1 MFNKLLRKQ
10 KAELERQIEEKQAK
24 LDSIYT
30 QISNTDTRL
39 RDARIKLS
47 TLSQE
52 VALKES
58 TLKQLEKEVNMA
70 NGIIT
75 MEDMGIE
82 YHAKY
87 NSLSETESKRHMIE
101 TDIQRLLGYDEV
113 VMTTRVY
120 TIDES
125 HSKGEKF
132 QKNYCENVLIGFNSY
147 FTKKMKSVNAKNYN
161 KTCELITKKFNQFNK
176 KTDLLGVAINKR
188 YLDLVLQLVEI
199 ELEEKILKAEEKA
212 RVREERRRLREQEQ
226 LLAEAERERK
236 KLEEERHNLQKL
248 FAKAV
253 TEAEQNEIQSKLAE
267 VDKRVDEVD
276 WRVSHY
282 SAGWLYITTTP
293 AMPGIYKAGCTKQLN
308 PLNRLAQLSSASVP
322 FPFECRAL
330 VFSDDVFALEAK
342 LHNRLDDKRVN
353 KENKLKEF
361 FFGEPEEAIKI
372 LTDEFHEEV
381 RFIDEQWIDGE
392 REE

>member
-70 NGIIT
+70 NGIIA
-75 MEDMGIE
+75 MEDVGIE
-82 YHAKY
+82 YHTKY

-101 TDIQRLLGYDEV
+101 TDIQRMLGNDEA

-147 FTKKMKSVNAKNYN
+147 FAKKMKSVTEKNYD

-176 KTDLLGVAINKR
+176 KADLLGVAINKH
-188 YLDLVLQLVEI
+188 YLDLVLQLVQV
-199 ELEEKILKAEEKA
+199 ELDEKILKAEEKA
-212 RVREERRRLREQEQ
+212 RLREERRRLREQEQ
-226 LLAEAERERK
+226 LLADAEKERK
-236 KLEEERHNLQKL
+236 QLEEERKAMDIAFAKALTDKEREQIKQELASIDKRIADVDYRVANPKAGWVYIIHSDSLPGLQKL
-248 FAKAV
+248 GV
-253 TEAEQNEIQSKLAE
+253 SRRLSGPHE
-267 VDKRVDEVD
+267 RVREL
-276 WRVSHY
+276 SG
-282 SAGWLYITTTP
+282 SSLPTP
-293 AMPGIYKAGCTKQLN
+293 FMLDAFC
-308 PLNRLAQLSSASVP
+308 
-322 FPFECRAL
+322 
-330 VFSDDVFALEAK
+330 FSDNAFELESN
-342 LHNRLDDKRVN
+342 LHKYFDKQRVN
-353 KENKLKEF
+353 PDKEF
-361 FFGEPEEAIKI
+361 FRITAEEAIEAMENK
-372 LTDEFHEEV
+372 FHHKV
-381 RFIDEQWIDGE
+381 HIVKFDEQENEDNEID
-392 REE
+392 

>member
-1 MFNKLLRKQ
+1 MIDLNQTEKKGTNAMFNKLLRKQ

-70 NGIIT
+70 NGIIA
-75 MEDMGIE
+75 MEDVGIE
-82 YHAKY
+82 YHTKY

-101 TDIQRLLGYDEV
+101 TDIQRMLGNDEA

-147 FTKKMKSVNAKNYN
+147 FAKKMKSVTEKNYD

-176 KTDLLGVAINKR
+176 KADLLGVAINKH
-188 YLDLVLQLVEI
+188 YLDLVLQLVQV
-199 ELEEKILKAEEKA
+199 ELDEKILKTEEKA
-212 RVREERRRLREQEQ
+212 RLRKERRRLREQEQ

-236 KLEEERHNLQKL
+236 RLEEERHNLQKL

-276 WRVSHY
+276 
-282 SAGWLYITTTP
+282 
-293 AMPGIYKAGCTKQLN
+293 
-308 PLNRLAQLSSASVP
+308 
-322 FPFECRAL
+322 
-330 VFSDDVFALEAK
+330 
-342 LHNRLDDKRVN
+342 
-353 KENKLKEF
+353 
-361 FFGEPEEAIKI
+361 
-372 LTDEFHEEV
+372 
-381 RFIDEQWIDGE
+381 
-392 REE
+392 